1 MKQQPHHPDMPDP
14 RAPSLI
20 ARRKSLFWRIHFWA
34 ALIASPFALIAALT
48 GILYIFTPQIEQ
60 ALYADLDHVKPVGTA
75 ASLDAAVASARNA
88 MPHDAM
94 LRFVVPALEAN
105 DSVKVFFM
113 LPDPAANAPADEHA
127 AHHHGPAQTMTMA
140 STPNRSVRSK
150 PNTVVYVNP
159 YGATVLGTMAEDE
172 RFGTWAKRL
181 HSSLL
186 QGEGWRWMIELA
198 ASWLMVMLLTGVYL
212 WWPRN
217 NDRALPQR
225 GAKGRKAWAQWHG
238 FLGLALSVM
247 SFVILTTGL
256 TWSKYAGDQV
266 RLARDSIGQ
275 TPPQAPRNARSTPI
289 DGVAPMTWQMAADAA
304 RRQAPAI
311 ALQLTAPRNASGTWR
326 VNNYD
331 RSQPEKRID
340 MVLDAYSGKA
350 LFRAGWN
357 DQTVFSK
364 ATGIGIPFH
373 RGEFGLWN
381 QLLLLIFGL
390 GIVFSLVSGWI
401 MFFKRR
407 KAGTSGLPKL
417 LPGAWRATPVA
428 AWLSAAIMCFVMPL
442 LALSAAFV
450 LALEILLHY
459 RKRGAS

>member
-1 MKQQPHHPDMPDP
+1 MNQQPNYSDMPDQ
-14 RAPSLI
+14 RGPSLI

-48 GILYIFTPQIEQ
+48 GILYIFAPQIEQ
-60 ALYADLDHVKPVGTA
+60 ALYADLDHVTPVGTM
-75 ASLDAAVASARNA
+75 SPLDAAIAAAREVV
-88 MPHDAM
+88 PPDAV
-94 LRFVVPALEAN
+94 LRSVVPALTAT
-105 DSVKVFFM
+105 DSVRVFFM
-113 LPDPAANAPADEHA
+113 LPDPVASAPADEHA
-127 AHHHGPAQTMTMA
+127 AHNHGSAGTMA
-140 STPNRSVRSK
+140 PATTQSVRSK

-159 YGATVLGTMAEDE
+159 YGATVLGIMADDE
-172 RFGTWAKRL
+172 RFGTWSKRL

-217 NDRALPQR
+217 NEKALPQR
-225 GAKGRKAWAQWHG
+225 GAKGRKAWSQWHSLIG
-238 FLGLALSVM
+238 VALSVM
-247 SFVILTTGL
+247 SLVILTTGL

-275 TPPQAPRNARSTPI
+275 APPQAPRNARSTPI

-311 ALQLTAPRNASGTWR
+311 ALQLTAPRNEFGTWR

-331 RSQPEKRID
+331 RSQPRKRVD
-340 MVLDAYSGKA
+340 MVLDAYSGNA
-350 LFRAGWN
+350 LFHADWKG
-357 DQTVFSK
+357 QTVFSK

-373 RGEFGLWN
+373 RGDFGWWN

-428 AWLSAAIMCFVMPL
+428 AWLSAAIMCLVMPL
-442 LALSAAFV
+442 LALSAALV
-450 LALEILLHY
+450 VALEILLHY
-459 RKRGAS
+459 RKRSAP